1 MRDEITGAAPHPD
14 ATEALSPYLTSENEV
29 LRCAATRALAT
40 ARADDTEAKKLLEA
54 LLLDPD
60 PDVRSDAMAGF
71 ARLAGP
77 EDAAT
82 LRRSLEGDPVRE
94 VKLAA
99 IDALARLGDTASVP
113 LLRALVLSRAEDRVA
128 WEDEGGDWDDWLDIQ
143 IAVIDALGRMDVQD
157 AIKDMLAA
165 RDDEFGQTLDMPVFN
180 ALGRMGDEGA
190 IWLLAV
196 TQTETGL
203 ARTRAVGVLADMA
216 PGALR
221 DHVPELLGSD
231 DADLRIIAVR
241 LLPPESAEAAQLV
254 TGDPAAEVRLAALDH
269 CLIAQPDLAREA
281 LKDSAPRVQAA
292 ALAGLPLP
300 LEAGFHDTLVD
311 NMLVWIAQGA
321 PTLMLSAARHLPRF
335 APNRAEQPLLS
346 LIADADRPLEARVAA
361 VRALADMRPEVPT
374 GTLATLLENPA
385 QQVRT
390 AALTLLRDRAGD
402 DIAQEVIAAAI
413 TGALLPDDARNVTRE
428 EEPDAPDVAAP
439 KGEGEGPGSIRITRD
454 GDIVA
459 ATVEDGPTGGS
470 TLSSIL
476 APMAEET
483 PDLAEDTPEESKGKR
498 RKRRPVE
505 GPDAIATALMREALS
520 VCGMVAGA
528 QVDAAVLTQ
537 TRADDGDLLRAAWQ
551 ALRARCTTSD
561 ICAQARHAAE
571 TALSADDPVIR
582 LAAFDVLCAGGL
594 SEGHLAGAL
603 ADRDALIRARAVEHV
618 APEAALQ
625 HLGDDAQPVRRAAL
639 QRIEVE
645 ATGPVIRSALD
656 RLIAAE
662 RADSLGVLL
671 QLRAEARAMALDD
684 ILADRYP
691 PRHVFILLDALSRN
705 TGVEPRDAVA

>member
-1 MRDEITGAAPHPD
+1 MRDEIPGAAPHPD
-14 ATEALSPYLTSENEV
+14 ATEALSPFLTSENEV

-40 ARADDTEAKKLLEA
+40 ARADDTQAKNLLET

-77 EDAAT
+77 EDTPT

-99 IDALARLGDTASVP
+99 IDALARLSDAASVD

-128 WEDEGGDWDDWLDIQ
+128 WEDEDGDWDDWLDIQ

-165 RDDEFGQTLDMPVFN
+165 RDDEFGQTLDIPVFN
-180 ALGRMGDEGA
+180 ALGRMGNEGA

-196 TQTETGL
+196 TQTEIGL
-203 ARTRAVGVLADMA
+203 ARKRAVGVLADMA
-216 PGALR
+216 PDALR

-231 DADLRIIAVR
+231 DAELRIIAVR
-241 LLPPESAEAAQLV
+241 LLPPESAEAARLV

-281 LKDSAPRVQAA
+281 LKDSAPKVQAA

-300 LEAGFHDTLVD
+300 LEADFHDTLVD

-321 PTLMLSAARHLPRF
+321 PDLMMAAARHLPRF
-335 APNRAEQPLLS
+335 APNRAEQPLLL

-361 VRALADMRPEVPT
+361 VRALGDVRPEVAT
-374 GTLATLLENPA
+374 ATLATLLENPA

-413 TGALLPDDARNVTRE
+413 LGALLSEEAQHVTRE
-428 EEPDAPDVAAP
+428 AEHDAPDVAAP

-459 ATVEDGPTGGS
+459 TQSNNAEGGGS
-470 TLSSIL
+470 TLASIM

-483 PDLAEDTPEESKGKR
+483 PDLAEDTPEESSSKR

-528 QVDAAVLTQ
+528 QVEAAVLTQ
-537 TRADDGDLLRAAWQ
+537 TRAEDGDLRRVAWQ
-551 ALRARCTTSD
+551 ALRARCETSD
-561 ICAQARHAAE
+561 ICGQARHAAE

-582 LAAFDVLCAGGL
+582 LAAFDLLCVGGL
-594 SEGHLAGAL
+594 SDDHLAQAL
-603 ADRDALIRARAVEHV
+603 SDPDALIRAGAVEHV
-618 APEAALQ
+618 APEAAI
-625 HLGDDAQPVRRAAL
+625 HYLGDDAQPVRRAAL
-639 QRIEVE
+639 RCIAGVAPE
-645 ATGPVIRSALD
+645 GVIRSALD

-662 RADSLGVLL
+662 RADTLGNLILL
-671 QLRAEARAMALDD
+671 RQEARAMAFEDLVSDRHTPRRVLVLLNA
-684 ILADRYP
+684 LACD
-691 PRHVFILLDALSRN
+691 VGSASQGV
-705 TGVEPRDAVA
+705 TG